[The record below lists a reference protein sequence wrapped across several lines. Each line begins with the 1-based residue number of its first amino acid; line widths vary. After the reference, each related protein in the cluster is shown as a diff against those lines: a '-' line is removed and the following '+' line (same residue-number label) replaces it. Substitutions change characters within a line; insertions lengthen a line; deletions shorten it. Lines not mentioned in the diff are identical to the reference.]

1 MKNKLVYDIGMHLG
15 FDTKMY
21 LEKGYCVVAV
31 EANESLVKKGKKKFN
46 KQIEEG
52 RLQIINCAISEMDN
66 QKLSFFISDAD
77 QESSINEQMARNG
90 GNVKV
95 QEVMSYK
102 LSTLFEKYGVPIYC
116 KIDIEGYDNIA
127 LKTLIGYKNL
137 LPQYISAEIN
147 NLSDEGIVSKQIE
160 DEKELL
166 KLWTSTLETLKEL
179 GYNKFKLVDQY
190 SLQVFD
196 KNSSYLNSGLY
207 FGNSLL
213 RKLINKFLRVTTC
226 LKFCFSFNRSYVRG
240 SSGPFGEALKGKW
253 EDYDATKKNIISH
266 TKKGLTYGKKLMWCD
281 LHASL

>member
-1 MKNKLVYDIGMHLG
+1 MNNKLVYDIGMHLG

-21 LEKGYCVVAV
+21 IEKGYKVIAV
-31 EANESLVKKGKKKFN
+31 EANEFLVRKGMKKFKN
-46 KQIEEG
+46 EIEA
-52 RLQIINCAISEMDN
+52 RKLQIINCAISEMDN
-66 QKLSFFISDAD
+66 QKLSFFISEAD

-95 QEVMSYK
+95 QEVISYK
-102 LSTLFEKYGVPIYC
+102 LSTLFKKYGVPHYC

-127 LKTLIGYKNL
+127 LKTLQGDTDL

-147 NLSDEGIVSKQIE
+147 NLSDDGIVSRQID
-160 DEKELL
+160 DENELL
-166 KLWTSTLETLKEL
+166 KLWTSTLDTLKEL

-207 FGNSLL
+207 FGTSFL
-213 RKLINKFLRVTTC
+213 RKLINKYLRVTTC
-226 LKFCFSFNRSYVRG
+226 LKFCFSFNRSYLRG
-240 SSGPFGEALKGKW
+240 SSGPFGKELKGKW
-253 EDYDATKKNIISH
+253 EDYDVTKENIISH